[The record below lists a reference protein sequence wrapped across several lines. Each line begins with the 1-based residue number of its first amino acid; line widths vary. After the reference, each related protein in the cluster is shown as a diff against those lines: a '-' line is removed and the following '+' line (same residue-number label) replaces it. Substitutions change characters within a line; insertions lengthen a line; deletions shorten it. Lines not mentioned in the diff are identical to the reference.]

1 MKKST
6 SNKRRTKRYI
16 ALARVSSR
24 EQEREG
30 FSLDIQVDALQAYAD
45 RQGGTIVKLWRI
57 AETASKTD
65 ERKTF
70 KELIAYAK
78 KHAIELDGIL
88 FYKVDRAA
96 RNLFDYVEL
105 ERLESEFDVP
115 FFSVTQPTENTPAG
129 RMQRR
134 MLASMAS
141 FYTEQQSIDV
151 KSGVK
156 RRVEEGLFPQKAPY
170 GYRNIRVEKR
180 GLVEIHP
187 MNGAKVT
194 RIFDLYAYHQL
205 TLDSLLE
212 RLYEEGIYYSDS
224 QPRFT
229 RSKLHAILR
238 NRSYIGDVMYQG
250 EWHPGTHKPLVD
262 RVTWDIVQVL
272 LGDKVYRSHELTYA
286 GGLIVCNHCNSV
298 ITGESVVKKATGKEY
313 VYYRCSQYTAPG
325 HPRIR
330 LSEEKIDRQM
340 MSIFNK
346 MQVESDDVREWFSSQ
361 LRNQTVQG
369 QQFSR
374 EQRTEISRQLSLVIQ
389 QQDQLL
395 NMRLNSE
402 LTASAYA
409 SKATELRDRESR
421 LKLQL
426 NACDLGRHENSEIA
440 VKAFELSQNLSGQWF
455 RADYAVKRRYLE
467 IVFLNFVLDDVTLVP
482 TRRKPFDML
491 AEGLFVS
498 SSRGE
503 RIRTFDPLVPN
514 QMR

>member
-1 MKKST
+1 MKKPKTST
-6 SNKRRTKRYI
+6 QKKKRFI

-30 FSLDIQVDALQAYAD
+30 FSLDIQVDALNAYAE
-45 RQGGTIVKLWRI
+45 RQNGTIIKLWRI

-151 KSGVK
+151 KGGVK

-180 GLVEIHP
+180 GLVEVHP
-187 MNGAKVT
+187 VNGTKVT
-194 RIFDLYAYHQL
+194 KLFDLYAYHHL
-205 TLDSLLE
+205 TLDSLQE
-212 RLYEEGIYYSDS
+212 RLYQEGIPYSDS
-224 QPRFT
+224 VPRFP
-229 RSKLHAILR
+229 RSKLYAILR
-238 NRSYIGDVMYQG
+238 DRSYIGEVKYQG
-250 EWHPGTHKPLVD
+250 QWHPGTQKPLVD
-262 RVTWDIVQVL
+262 RVTWDTVQVL
-272 LGDKVYRSHELTYA
+272 LGEKVYRSHELTYA
-286 GGLIVCNHCNSV
+286 GGLIQCKHCNAIV
-298 ITGESVVKKATGKEY
+298 TGESVVKKTTGKEY
-313 VYYRCSQYTAPG
+313 VYYRCSQYNAPG
-325 HPRIR
+325 HPRVR
-330 LSEEKIDRQM
+330 LNEEKIDLQM
-340 MSIFNK
+340 LAIFDK
-346 MQVESDDVREWFSSQ
+346 MRIESDDVREWFAAQ
-361 LRNQTVQG
+361 LRVRTQY
-369 QQFSR
+369 
-374 EQRTEISRQLSLVIQ
+374 EQDDARLKAEEIQRQLSLLRQ
-389 QQDQLL
+389 QKNQLL
-395 NMRLNSE
+395 NMRLNE
-402 LTASAYA
+402 EIDADGYA
-409 SKATELRDRESR
+409 AKATEHRDREANFK
-421 LKLQL
+421 LKL
-426 NACDLGRHENSEIA
+426 NACDLGLDENAEIA
-440 VKAFELSQNLSGQWF
+440 IKAFELSQNLRGKWLT
-455 RADYAVKRRYLE
+455 ADYSVKRRYLE

-482 TRRKPFDML
+482 TTRKPFDVL
-491 AEGLFVS
+491 AEGLLVS
-498 SSRGE
+498 SSRGD
-503 RIRTFDPLVPN
+503 RIRTYDPLVPN

>member
-1 MKKST
+1 MKKPKPNKKPQAST
-6 SNKRRTKRYI
+6 QKKKRYI

-30 FSLDIQVDALQAYAD
+30 FSLDIQVDALKAYAE
-45 RQGGTIVKLWRI
+45 RQNGTITKLWRI

-151 KSGVK
+151 KGGVK

-187 MNGAKVT
+187 VNGTKVT
-194 RIFDLYAYHQL
+194 KLFELYAYHHL

-212 RLYEEGIYYSDS
+212 RLYQEGIYYTDS
-224 QPRFT
+224 MPRFT
-229 RSKLHAILR
+229 RSKLYTILR
-238 NRSYIGDVMYQG
+238 DRSYIGEVKYQG
-250 EWHPGTHKPLVD
+250 QWHPGTHKPLVD
-262 RVTWDIVQVL
+262 RGTWNTVQVL
-272 LGDKVYRSHELTYA
+272 LGEKVYRSHELTYA
-286 GGLIVCNHCNSV
+286 GGLIQCKHCNAI
-298 ITGESVVKKATGKEY
+298 ITGESVVKKTTGKEY
-313 VYYRCSQYTAPG
+313 VYYRCSQYNAPG
-325 HPRIR
+325 HPRVR
-330 LSEEKIDRQM
+330 LNEEKIDLQM
-340 MSIFNK
+340 LAIFDK
-346 MQVESDDVREWFSSQ
+346 MRIESDDVREWFAAQ
-361 LRNQTVQG
+361 LRVRTQY
-369 QQFSR
+369 
-374 EQRTEISRQLSLVIQ
+374 EQDDARLKAEEIQRQLSLLRQ
-389 QQDQLL
+389 QQTRLL
-395 NMRLNSE
+395 NLRLLEEIDQNTMAE
-402 LTASAYA
+402 
-409 SKATELRDRESR
+409 KGMELRDREAK

-426 NACDLGRHENSEIA
+426 DACDLGRHENGEIA
-440 VKAFELSQNLSGQWF
+440 IKAFELSQNLRGQWVT
-455 RADYAVKRRYLE
+455 ADYSTKRRYLE

-482 TRRKPFDML
+482 
-491 AEGLFVS
+491 ESG
-498 SSRGE
+498 
-503 RIRTFDPLVPN
+503 
-514 QMR
+514 

>member
-1 MKKST
+1 MKKPKSNNKPKTST
-6 SNKRRTKRYI
+6 QKKKRFI

-30 FSLDIQVDALQAYAD
+30 FSLDIQVDALNAYAE
-45 RQGGTIVKLWRI
+45 RQNGTIIKLWRI

-151 KSGVK
+151 KGGVK

-180 GLVEIHP
+180 GLVEVHP
-187 MNGAKVT
+187 VNGTKVT
-194 RIFDLYAYHQL
+194 KVFELYAYHHL

-212 RLYEEGIYYSDS
+212 RLYQEGIYYTDS
-224 QPRFT
+224 MPRFT
-229 RSKLHAILR
+229 RSKLYTILR
-238 NRSYIGDVMYQG
+238 DRSYIGEVKYQG
-250 EWHPGTHKPLVD
+250 QWHPGTHKALVD
-262 RVTWDIVQVL
+262 RVTWDTVQVL
-272 LGDKVYRSHELTYA
+272 LGEKVYRSHELTYA
-286 GGLIVCNHCNSV
+286 GGLIQCKHCNAI
-298 ITGESVVKKATGKEY
+298 ITGESVVKKTTGKEY
-313 VYYRCSQYTAPG
+313 VYYRCSQYNAPG
-325 HPRIR
+325 HPRVR
-330 LSEEKIDRQM
+330 LNEEKIDLQM
-340 MSIFNK
+340 LAIFDK
-346 MQVESDDVREWFSSQ
+346 MRIESDDVREWFAKQ
-361 LRNQTVQG
+361 LRSQTVQD
-369 QQFSR
+369 QQVNR
-374 EQRTEISRQLSLVIQ
+374 ERRAEMNRQLSLVIQ
-389 QQDQLL
+389 HHNQLV
-395 NMRLNSE
+395 NMRLNEEINSD
-402 LTASAYA
+402 TYA
-409 SKATELRDRESR
+409 AKSTELRDREAK

-426 NACDLGRHENSEIA
+426 DACDLGRHETAEIA
-440 VKAFELSQNLSGQWF
+440 VKAFELSQNLRGQWVT
-455 RADYAVKRRYLE
+455 ADYSVKRRYLE

-482 TRRKPFDML
+482 TTRKPFDVL
-491 AEGLFVS
+491 AEGLLVS
-498 SSRGE
+498 SSRE
-503 RIRTFDPLVPN
+503 YRI
-514 QMR
+514 